1 MQLKITSKQSG
12 EKVKLGDKHCGAL
25 IRKKNLT
32 KASDNYVCY
41 VLVKKLN
48 FIIFCEAFLC
58 AFWEMEQVE
67 IRLEL

>member
-32 KASDNYVCY
+32 KASDYVCY
-41 VLVKKLN
+41 VLVKN
-48 FIIFCEAFLC
+48 SIFIIFCEAFLC